1 MNGPVVMRGYWEDA
15 QATAEAFRDGW
26 YHTGD
31 LGRFDDEGFLTL
43 LDRTKELIISGRRE
57 HLSA

>member
-1 MNGPVVMRGYWEDA
+1 MRGYWEDA